1 MVLSFLAS
9 AVFLTSMLSGVFGM
23 MGGMVLMVILL
34 TIMPLSAAMAVH
46 AAVQLVSN
54 GWRCLLWRK
63 HIVWHVLPWYI
74 AGIACGLTLLALL
87 RYVPDKNS
95 ALILMGCVPLLS
107 LLANRYLRLSIEN
120 RAHTV
125 VSATVLTFIHL
136 TAGVVG
142 PLLDLLYVNAPL
154 TRQKIIATKA
164 FTQSVMHIVRLMY
177 YGALVALVTG
187 QGGWPEDVGALWMF
201 ILCAASVAGTSAAA
215 LIVRRMSD
223 RHFKAISRVLI
234 ALISL
239 YCLYQGITGKLG
251 L

>member
-1 MVLSFLAS
+1 MSSAVIAFLTF

-34 TIMPLSAAMAVH
+34 ALMPVSAAMAVH

-54 GWRCLLWRK
+54 GWRCLSGANISSGTCFLVYRGYR
-63 HIVWHVLPWYI
+63 LR
-74 AGIACGLTLLALL
+74 LMLLALL
-87 RYVPDKNS
+87 RYVPTKFRAHPDGMR
-95 ALILMGCVPLLS
+95 AAAS
-107 LLANRYLRLSIEN
+107 LLAHRYLRLSIEN
-120 RAHTV
+120 RV
-125 VSATVLTFIHL
+125 YRPLGTVLTFIHL

-154 TRQKIIATKA
+154 TRRQIIDQGLYTIGDA
-164 FTQSVMHIVRLMY
+164 SSGWY

-187 QGGWPEDVGALWMF
+187 QGGWPEDVGTLWMF
-201 ILCAASVAGTSAAA
+201 ILCAASVAGTSTAA

-223 RHFKAISRVLI
+223 AHFKAISRVLI